1 MSTNRLVINNTDEQ
15 MNSKNKKNINKKKH
29 NKWPAKIEY
38 NTINN

>member
-29 NKWPAKIEY
+29 NK
-38 NTINN
+38 